1 MKEILRRHGYFWSHR
16 QFLSQVAIGIVLL
29 AIAIAATYYANVYS
43 TIRASNSVTDIIL
56 DNLPVVNI
64 GFIFNEGAL
73 IFITFIVGVLFYKPH
88 TIPFILKSVALF
100 FITRSI
106 FVTLTHLAPPVSG
119 LSADTTDL
127 IYKISSGDDLF
138 FSAHTG
144 FPFLMAVIFWEN
156 KFLRYVFLLITL
168 VGGGSVLLG
177 HLHYSIDV
185 FSALFISFGIFHIAK
200 EAFRKDY
207 ALFREDA

>member
-1 MKEILRRHGYFWSHR
+1 MKELLRRHGYFWSHR
-16 QFLSQVAIGIVLL
+16 QFLSQVAVGIFFLVV
-29 AIAIAATYYANVYS
+29 AMGATYYANVYS

-56 DNLPVVNI
+56 DNLPVVNV
-64 GFIFNEGAL
+64 GFVFNEGAL
-73 IFITFIVGVLFYKPH
+73 IFIAFIVGVLFYKPH

-106 FVTLTHLAPPVSG
+106 FVTLTHLAPPIPG

-127 IYKISSGDDLF
+127 IYKISSGEDLF

-156 KFLRYVFLLITL
+156 KFLRYVFLLMTL
-168 VGGGSVLLG
+168 IGGGSVLLG

-207 ALFREDA
+207 ALFGEDI